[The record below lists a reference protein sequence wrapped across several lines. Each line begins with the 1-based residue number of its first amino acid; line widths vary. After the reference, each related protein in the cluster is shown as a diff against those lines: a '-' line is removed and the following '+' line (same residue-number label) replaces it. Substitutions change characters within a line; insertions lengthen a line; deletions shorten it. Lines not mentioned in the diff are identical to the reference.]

1 MSGLVMV
8 EDLCHSFGIGI
19 GIIIIIIKI
28 KIQNKGR

>member
-8 EDLCHSFGIGI
+8 EDMCHSIGIGI
-19 GIIIIIIKI
+19 GIGIIIIKI